1 MKQIDVFC
9 GVTAPRVMMR
19 HARFIGSCLGMFGQY
34 MAELCV
40 VERRQ
45 EMTAAPLTSPLSP
58 QESGGS
64 GTAWGLYDCT
74 VNSFL

>member
-1 MKQIDVFC
+1 MIYSFYGEKAV
-9 GVTAPRVMMR
+9 RVMMR
-19 HARFIGSCLGMFGQY
+19 HVRFTGSCLGMFGQY

-58 QESGGS
+58 QESGERR
-64 GTAWGLYDCT
+64 TVWGLYGCT
-74 VNSFL
+74 VNGFL